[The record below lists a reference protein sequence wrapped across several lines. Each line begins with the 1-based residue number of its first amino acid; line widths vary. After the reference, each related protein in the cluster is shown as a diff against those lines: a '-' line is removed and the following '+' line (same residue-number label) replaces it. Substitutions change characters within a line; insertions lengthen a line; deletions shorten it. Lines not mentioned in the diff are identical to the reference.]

1 MPPSQYP
8 HARYEGTPSLFRLPA
23 GTVLTRLHSAE
34 FEVTD
39 FNPTVAEDAI
49 QGGRFDATPEDEYA
63 FLYAAGDDATAV
75 SEALLRD
82 IPGDDRGMRA
92 LLTTRL
98 HGVRIGWIRTSQ
110 ELQLVSLR
118 SGTDLAAIGQNP
130 WLTTASADE
139 YGMTRLWASAIREWA
154 PWAQGLT
161 WRSRRE
167 PEGFAYI
174 LFADRCPVRCLEEA
188 VRGMPLQLAERNI
201 GSGFGRL
208 YVDEI
213 LTRYRVSLM

>member
-1 MPPSQYP
+1 M
-8 HARYEGTPSLFRLPA
+8 
-23 GTVLTRLHSAE
+23 LTRLHSAQ
-34 FEVTD
+34 FGVTD
-39 FNPTVAEDAI
+39 FNPTVARGVFA
-49 QGGRFDATPEDEYA
+49 GGRFDATPEDEYA

-82 IPGDDRGMRA
+82 IPIDERGAR
-92 LLTTRL
+92 LLPASRL
-98 HGVRIGWIRTSQ
+98 SGLRIGWLRTTRA
-110 ELQLVSLR
+110 LQLVSLR
-118 SGTDLAAIGQNP
+118 SGADLAAVGQDP

-139 YGMTRLWASAIREWA
+139 YEMTRRWAAAIRGWA

-174 LFADRCPVRCLEEA
+174 LFGDRCPDACLEEA
-188 VRGMPLQLAERNI
+188 VRGTPLQLTERNI
-201 GSGFGRL
+201 ESGFGRL

-213 LTRYRVSLM
+213 LTRYRVTLM